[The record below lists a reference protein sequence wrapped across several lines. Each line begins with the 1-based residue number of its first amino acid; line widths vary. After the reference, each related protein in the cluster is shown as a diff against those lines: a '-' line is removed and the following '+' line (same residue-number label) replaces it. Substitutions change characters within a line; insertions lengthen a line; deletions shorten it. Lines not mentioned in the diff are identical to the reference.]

1 MLRLL
6 CSENN
11 LEYTGEGY
19 LQCSRHV
26 DCPKKIHNRILGFDC
41 LVYIDNLPEGCKVNI
56 PEYNVK
62 DDIGIKTDATG
73 ATDTGIDIERTGKH
87 KKERPIEI
95 NRTIEYITV

>member
-26 DCPKKIHNRILGFDC
+26 DCPKKTHNRILGFDC
-41 LVYIDNLPEGCKVNI
+41 LVYIDNLPEGCKINI
-56 PEYNVK
+56 PKYHIK
-62 DDIGIKTDATG
+62 DEKGIETDV
-73 ATDTGIDIERTGKH
+73 TDPANAGLDIERIGKH
-87 KKERPIEI
+87 KKERPMEI